1 MLNIKNINN
10 VNNISFTQN
19 ACDNPCHCR
28 DDPGGQL
35 LHKIKQFIQSTRNRI
50 FNKTFNDYFVTTNI
64 KFQAAPVGQND
75 EFLKVVEQIRKV
87 SASIGPSKVSKYH
100 CFNSKLAIFKEL

>member
-1 MLNIKNINN
+1 MLVIIL
-10 VNNISFTQN
+10 VTAVMILEVSYY
-19 ACDNPCHCR
+19 
-28 DDPGGQL
+28 
-35 LHKIKQFIQSTRNRI
+35 IKQFIQSTRNRI
-50 FNKTFNDYFVTTNI
+50 FNKTFNDYI

-87 SASIGPSKVSKYH
+87 SASIGPCKVSKYH

>member
-35 LHKIKQFIQSTRNRI
+35 LHKTIHSKYKEYRI

-100 CFNSKLAIFKEL
+100 CFNSKLAIFKK

>member
-1 MLNIKNINN
+1 MSTISPLLKMLVIIL
-10 VNNISFTQN
+10 VTAVMILEVSYY
-19 ACDNPCHCR
+19 
-28 DDPGGQL
+28 
-35 LHKIKQFIQSTRNRI
+35 IKQFIQSTRNGI

-100 CFNSKLAIFKEL
+100 CFNSKLAKYLKNCKILTF